1 MLNQIQYRR
10 LKTGGSTVTDVTW
23 KVTSSAEKN
32 IESLYILVWCKLF
45 MFNIWEKT
53 SKNFSP
59 SPDSAVLK
67 VWGRNL
73 TKTCSK
79 LRTHFKSIVLEIC
92 SNDFFQHPIQSISTC
107 YFCHVSLNYQGPYF
121 DEINN
126 TLKTGIC
133 LILFIVFDNEFEI
146 SLIILIS
153 KKS

>member
-1 MLNQIQYRR
+1 
-10 LKTGGSTVTDVTW
+10 
-23 KVTSSAEKN
+23 
-32 IESLYILVWCKLF
+32 

-67 VWGRNL
+67 EWGRNL

-79 LRTHFKSIVLEIC
+79 LRTHFKSIVLKFVVTIFFSTP
-92 SNDFFQHPIQSISTC
+92 SNPYRPVIFVMCLWIIRDHISMT
-107 YFCHVSLNYQGPYF
+107 
-121 DEINN
+121 INN

-146 SLIILIS
+146 SLIIS
-153 KKS
+153 KKVEFQRRGCFPGQVAFQGKNGYGTRYHHPLVWWVD